1 MINKIRFTKMQ
12 GAGNDY
18 VYIDATVQDVAHPE
32 RLAVEMSDRHFGVGS
47 DGLVLIL
54 PSDKA
59 DFRMRMF
66 NADGSEAQMCGNAS
80 RCVGKYVYEHGL
92 TTQKTLL
99 LETASGIKVL
109 DLHVS
114 DGKVSRVSVD
124 MGVPVLE
131 PAAIPVNLPGE
142 RVVDM
147 PITVAGEEYRMTC
160 VSMGN
165 PHAVL
170 FVSSLDAVDVHGLG
184 PLAEHHAL
192 FPERCNIEFAEVVS
206 PTEIRMRVWERGAGE
221 TLACGTGACATL
233 VAAVLNGLTQRRAK
247 LRLLGGDL
255 DIAWHEDDRVCMTGG
270 AETVFDGVWLR

>member
-1 MINKIRFTKMQ
+1 MTNKIRFTKMQ

-18 VYIDATVQDVAHPE
+18 VYIVATVQDVSHPE

-170 FVSSLDAVDVHGLG
+170 FVPSLDAVDVHGLG

-192 FPERCNIEFAEVVS
+192 FPERCNIEFAEIVS

-255 DIAWHEDDRVCMTGG
+255 DIAWREDGRVCMTGG

>member
-1 MINKIRFTKMQ
+1 MQ

-170 FVSSLDAVDVHGLG
+170 FVPSLDAVDVHGLG